1 MSIVCNCVSVPRCKT
16 RLDVGFI
23 VDASGSLR
31 LEYHKEKAFIKELV
45 DSLGVGLSSTRVG
58 VVTFSHIADLSI
70 RLSQFNSKEDLK
82 KAIDALPMIG
92 ATTRIDKALKVVVD
106 QLFTKANGA
115 R

>member
-1 MSIVCNCVSVPRCKT
+1 M
-16 RLDVGFI
+16 
-23 VDASGSLR
+23 DASGSLR